1 MPPSNAMKIG
11 ELAKQTGLSVRTLR
25 YYDEIGLLSP
35 SHRTDAEHRLY
46 ADADIIRLQQIM
58 SLRQLGLSLKEI
70 RAYLENSDF
79 SLLQTIDLHR
89 TQLREQISLSH
100 TLINRLDAVSKE
112 LRNTQ
117 SVAVEHLIQT
127 METITMTTQYF
138 TPKQQEVLE
147 SRLREQD
154 PEWQEI
160 LHEIRV
166 EMDKGSDLT
175 SPMTRNLARR
185 WLWHMNTFV
194 QGDRGIYESLMQ
206 MYEQEGTVAEGWGMD
221 SALFNYILKAIFA
234 MAMADFTD
242 TAIPRQDLFTDDTL
256 EVIRLGEI
264 PIRAINFFVLGTEG
278 LLLGLLAEGKSLA
291 AQVLTAAGIRYET
304 VHPIVK
310 KWLGIRPEYP
320 TEGKNSQLP
329 FAPRVKMVV
338 ELALKEAEQ
347 FGQPRR
353 IAPEHLLL
361 AILEEYKICPPPG
374 GVATYIRKEE
384 LGIDLDALGQQLRAA
399 IQAAQ

>member
-1 MPPSNAMKIG
+1 MKIG
-11 ELAKQTGLSVRTLR
+11 ELAKQTGLSVRTLH

-46 ADADIIRLQQIM
+46 DDEDIIRLQQIM

-70 RAYLENSDF
+70 RTCLENPDF

-89 TQLREQISLSH
+89 TKLRAQISLSH
-100 TLINRLDAVSKE
+100 TLIHRLDAVSKE
-112 LRNTQ
+112 LRDTQ
-117 SVAVEHLIQT
+117 SVAIEQLIQT

-138 TPKQQEVLE
+138 TPKQQEVLAA
-147 SRLREQD
+147 RLREKD
-154 PEWQEI
+154 TEWQQI

-166 EMDKGSDLT
+166 EMNKGSDLT
-175 SPMTRNLARR
+175 HPMTRNLARR
-185 WLWHMNTFV
+185 WLWHMSSFV

-206 MYEQEGTVAEGWGMD
+206 MYAQEGTVAEGWGMD
-221 SALFNYILKAIFA
+221 SELFNYILKAIFA

-242 TAIPRQDLFTDDTL
+242 TAIPRQEIFTDTTL

-264 PIRAINFFVLGTEG
+264 PIRAINLFVLGTEG
-278 LLLGLLAEGKSLA
+278 LLLGLLAEGTSLA
-291 AQVLTAAGIRYET
+291 AQALTAAGARYEAVQPT
-304 VHPIVK
+304 VK
-310 KWLGIRPEYP
+310 KWLGVRP
-320 TEGKNSQLP
+320 NSPMGSEISPLP
-329 FAPRVKMVV
+329 FAPRVDLVV

-347 FGQPRR
+347 LGQPRQ

-361 AILEEYKICPPPG
+361 AMLEEYKVSPPPG
-374 GVATYIRKEE
+374 GVAAYILKEE
-384 LGIDLDALGQQLRAA
+384 LDIDLSMLEQQLRSA